1 MHTKSPRSE
10 DVKVGQR
17 IRAARLIKKMSQ
29 EKLGEAL
36 GLTFQQV
43 QKYEKGANRIG
54 ASRMIEIAHALG
66 TTVASLVGE
75 TAGGT
80 SALELPM
87 MATALGQR
95 LALAFGQITE
105 HHSRE
110 ALVRIAET
118 IADKGE
124 PISAPPLEVKIVRPG
139 DAALAAANGARL

>member
-1 MHTKSPRSE
+1 
-10 DVKVGQR
+10 
-17 IRAARLIKKMSQ
+17 MSQ

-95 LALAFGQITE
+95 LALAFGQITTSL
-105 HHSRE
+105 SRG
-110 ALVRIAET
+110 AGAHRRA

-124 PISAPPLEVKIVRPG
+124 PISAPPSEVKIVRPG